1 MHKKVSNSTL
11 YQLIEAGHLA
21 RLVLLRP
28 LREYRLQP
36 GDDAILLALKNKKST
51 SDADL
56 SDLTGLGPLLLQ
68 KRLDRLLALSL
79 IQRTSFGEH
88 FTPASKLTKS
98 GRRIR
103 KKLITQWR
111 ELEDALMHKLSH
123 KEKKQL
129 RHNMRHFADLLS
141 L

>member
-1 MHKKVSNSTL
+1 MHKKVSSSTL

-21 RLVLLRP
+21 RLVLLHP
-28 LREYRLQP
+28 LQEYHLQP

-56 SDLTGLGPLLLQ
+56 CDLTGLKPIPLQ
-68 KRLDRLLALSL
+68 KRLDRMLALSL
-79 IQRTSFGEH
+79 VQRTSFGEH
-88 FTPASKLTKS
+88 FTPATKLTKS
-98 GRRIR
+98 GRQVR
-103 KKLITQWR
+103 KKLIAQWR

-129 RHNMRHFADLLS
+129 RHNMRNFADMLS